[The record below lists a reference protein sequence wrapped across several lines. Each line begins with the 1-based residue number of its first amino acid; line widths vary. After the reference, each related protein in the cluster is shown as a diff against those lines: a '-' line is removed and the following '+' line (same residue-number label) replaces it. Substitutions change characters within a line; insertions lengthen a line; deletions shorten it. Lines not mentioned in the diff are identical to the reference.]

1 MAYCVHQIPKALKST
16 LPWDSRGLTKDTVA
30 IQILTDGM
38 WELAHFLIVKLQNR
52 AGYLILPP
60 LIDLKRL
67 FLELTLNQSKDVDT
81 KVVGQLERFIKVIEP
96 IYSED
101 SILLLQL

>member
-1 MAYCVHQIPKALKST
+1 MTYSIHQIPKALEST

-30 IQILTDGM
+30 IQIVEDM
-38 WELAHFLIVKLQNR
+38 WKLAHFLIDKLHNR
-52 AGYLILPP
+52 SGYLILPP

-101 SILLLQL
+101 SILLLQI

>member
-1 MAYCVHQIPKALKST
+1 MTYYVHQIPKALKST

>member
-1 MAYCVHQIPKALKST
+1 MTYYIHQIPKALKST
-16 LPWDSRGLTKDTVA
+16 LPWDSSGLTKDTLA
-30 IQILTDGM
+30 IQILVEGM
-38 WELAHFLIVKLQNR
+38 WELVHFLIDKLHNR
-52 AGYLILPP
+52 SGYLILPP

-67 FLELTLNQSKDVDT
+67 FLKLTLNQSKDVDT

-101 SILLLQL
+101 SILLLQI